1 MKENEMIFG
10 IRAIVEALE
19 ANKEID
25 KIILQKDL
33 DSAQSQMLF
42 ASLRSHPMVQVQRVP
57 AERLKHYTLKDH
69 QGAIAF
75 ISKVEYQKISNIV
88 PSLFEEGKDPFV
100 VLLDGVTDAAAEVQ
114 TGKSYQLDDLMDGKI
129 FGVKNGTLTKFAD
142 GDGSGGYGFGAG
154 TKPYKDF
161 TVPDFTADPG
171 YQFTLGEGLKAIS
184 ARKAAQGGLLTGG
197 TDKARA
203 NYATGLA
210 SQTYNDFF
218 NRAATGYQLNQ
229 GNYFTGLNS
238 AFDKWYKTTQLGA
251 NAAAQ

>member
-1 MKENEMIFG
+1 MVNDWWEQNDPMNTGSGFPEQ
-10 IRAIVEALE
+10 AIPSGDPYGTPTWNPNAQGQNTGVSGYGAGAGVQTPPVTPTAPSGALVPGSME
-19 ANKEID
+19 WILAE
-25 KIILQKDL
+25 LQKVNSTDDPNYWL
-33 DSAQSQMLF
+33 RVIANDPKVKAGDQS
-42 ASLRSHPMVQVQRVP
+42 
-57 AERLKHYTLKDH
+57 
-69 QGAIAF
+69 AIAYWVDR
-75 ISKVEYQKISNIV
+75 IRR
-88 PSLFEEGKDPFV
+88 G
-100 VLLDGVTDAAAEVQ
+100 DGSE
-114 TGKSYQLDDLMDGKI
+114 L
-129 FGVKNGTLTKFAD
+129 VKNGTLTKFAD

-161 TVPDFTADPG
+161 ELGDFTKDPG

-210 SQTYNDFF
+210 SQTYNDFY
-218 NRAATGYQLNQ
+218 NRSANSYQMNQ

>member
-1 MKENEMIFG
+1 MPGDYTYMDPNDPNMGSQQDWFDRNNPSWSSTGQNQNTGTSGFG
-10 IRAIVEALE
+10 FDNGMPTPAVTPTAPAMTPGSLDWILAE
-19 ANKEID
+19 
-25 KIILQKDL
+25 LQKVNSTDDPNYWL
-33 DSAQSQMLF
+33 RVIANDPKVKAGDQS
-42 ASLRSHPMVQVQRVP
+42 
-57 AERLKHYTLKDH
+57 
-69 QGAIAF
+69 AIAYWVDR
-75 ISKVEYQKISNIV
+75 IRR
-88 PSLFEEGKDPFV
+88 G
-100 VLLDGVTDAAAEVQ
+100 DGSE
-114 TGKSYQLDDLMDGKI
+114 L
-129 FGVKNGTLTKFAD
+129 VKNGTLTKFAD
-142 GDGSGGYGFGAG
+142 GNAGGYGFGAG

-161 TVPDFTADPG
+161 EVPDFTADPG

-210 SQTYNDFF
+210 SQTYDNFF
-218 NRAATGYQLNQ
+218 NRSANSYQMNQ